1 MSAGLRASVGVAAP
15 CLFILIALSDLEG
28 SAFSFTSSTHSM
40 VFFLLITSS
49 GLEGSTFSFTSFA
62 DSWRFGLKGTERV
75 LTSYASLIHIY
86 MLSFTSSRARSD
98 AHQGHAGSGSHLIE
112 RYQFIQYVAPSISIV
127 RLSTLP

>member
-1 MSAGLRASVGVAAP
+1 MSAGLRASVGVAAS

-86 MLSFTSSRARSD
+86 MLSFTSSRARTS
-98 AHQGHAGSGSHLIE
+98 ANLTIWFG
-112 RYQFIQYVAPSISIV
+112 PV
-127 RLSTLP
+127 RASLSKFGRVHTQTNYETGTL